1 MISTVTF
8 NPSLDYVVQADQL
21 IPGEINRTTSEHIY
35 PGGKGNNVSVILSNL
50 GLKSKALG
58 FKAGF
63 TGDVLEKML
72 EEFGCET
79 DFIPLKEGNSRIN
92 VKINAGTETEING
105 QGPVITEEAIQALY
119 EKLDKLE
126 EGDVLILAGSIPNT
140 LPEDIYERILER
152 LSGKEIR
159 FVVDATKDLLL
170 KVMKY
175 HPFLIKPNNH
185 ELGEMFNV
193 ELKRKE
199 DIIIYAKKLQALG
212 AQHVLVSM
220 AGDGAILVTKEG
232 KLITETGEVHKIG
245 VPKGTVVNSVGA
257 GDSMVAGFITGYL
270 NTKDMEKAFRLGVA
284 AGSASAFCSW
294 LATRDEIV
302 ALLGEPAEVYHI

>member
-1 MISTVTF
+1 MIYTVTF

-63 TGDVLEKML
+63 TGDVLEKMP
-72 EEFGCET
+72 EEFGC
-79 DFIPLKEGNSRIN
+79 
-92 VKINAGTETEING
+92 G

-199 DIIIYAKKLQALG
+199 DITIYAKKLQALG

-220 AGDGAILVTKEG
+220 AGDGAILVTKDG
-232 KLITETGEVHKIG
+232 KVYETMP
-245 VPKGTVVNSVGA
+245 PKGKVVNSVGA

>member
-1 MISTVTF
+1 MIYTVTF
-8 NPSLDYVVQADQL
+8 NPSLDYVIQVDDL
-21 IPGEINRTTSEHIY
+21 TLGEVNRTTSEKIY

-50 GLKSKALG
+50 GHKSKALG

-63 TGDVLEKML
+63 TGEQMETML
-72 EEFGCET
+72 EEFGCYT
-79 DFIPLKEGNSRIN
+79 DFIPLEEGLTRIN
-92 VKINAGTETEING
+92 VKVKSNEESEING

-152 LSGKEIR
+152 LSGTEIR

-185 ELGEMFNV
+185 EMFNV

-220 AGDGAILVTKEG
+220 AGDGAILVTKDG
-232 KLITETGEVHKIG
+232 KVYETMP
-245 VPKGTVVNSVGA
+245 PKGKVVNSVGA

>member
-1 MISTVTF
+1 
-8 NPSLDYVVQADQL
+8 
-21 IPGEINRTTSEHIY
+21 
-35 PGGKGNNVSVILSNL
+35 
-50 GLKSKALG
+50 
-58 FKAGF
+58 
-63 TGDVLEKML
+63 ML

-105 QGPVITEEAIQALY
+105 QGPVITEEAIQSLY

-199 DIIIYAKKLQALG
+199 DIIIHAKKLQALG

-232 KLITETGEVHKIG
+232 KVYETMP
-245 VPKGTVVNSVGA
+245 PKGKVVNSVGA